1 MIDFPATESQCFCL
15 KRSEKLARLFMEQL
29 PALPPPLSFPSV
41 SSRWAIVFFCQL
53 FSSQETLTSS
63 HRIPPD
69 RNTGCL
75 MQKYLPVL
83 FATGFPK
90 PDFSTLPSSF
100 QTNWKHSSTWPAST
114 KSSSLPTG
122 SGSFSDSKVYD
133 LDDFIFKSHCI
144 LFSHSV
150 GEVCAPLAV
159 QPGQFNVL
167 GGWHQIWS
175 WN

>member
-1 MIDFPATESQCFCL
+1 
-15 KRSEKLARLFMEQL
+15 MEQL
-29 PALPPPLSFPSV
+29 PALPLPLSFPSV
-41 SSRWAIVFFCQL
+41 SSRLAIVTILPGL
-53 FSSQETLTSS
+53 FELEIMPSS

-69 RNTGCL
+69 QSTGCL

-167 GGWHQIWS
+167 GG
-175 WN
+175 

>member
-1 MIDFPATESQCFCL
+1 MILSQKVRKVGETVYGTVTSLATAFEFPISVLKVCYCL
-15 KRSEKLARLFMEQL
+15 
-29 PALPPPLSFPSV
+29 
-41 SSRWAIVFFCQL
+41 FCQL
-53 FSSQETLTSS
+53 CLSQETLTSS

-69 RNTGCL
+69 RSTGCL

-167 GGWHQIWS
+167 GG
-175 WN
+175 